1 MATGS
6 ARARRDARGGPAGHG
21 LGADGGGTGAERGRP
36 RADGA
41 SGGTR
46 RAAGDGTLRAPAG
59 DGGRARRSPAA
70 GGPAGAGGG
79 PHSVV
84 IGGRLPGAPR
94 RTAARTA
101 GEGRGGGEPAGTGG
115 RGAGAPAAGDRA
127 ASHLDRAADAR
138 ARARP
143 SLRGDAASPRSGG
156 ADRRRHDGARD
167 GAEETACPEGGPRA
181 ARRGREQAIRRF
193 LYFTSA

>member
-1 MATGS
+1 MIRHESDVGKVAREKARQHVGDGMQIELRRERTDEPSVRLTDGNGEYEHGLAERRIPVDLSHECFPRSETGEPLLGKAHATRS
-6 ARARRDARGGPAGHG
+6 AAARRHEHRPPARWLARGP
-21 LGADGGGTGAERGRP
+21 P
-36 RADGA
+36 
-41 SGGTR
+41 S
-46 RAAGDGTLRAPAG
+46 
-59 DGGRARRSPAA
+59 
-70 GGPAGAGGG
+70 
-79 PHSVV
+79 
-84 IGGRLPGAPR
+84 
-94 RTAARTA
+94 
-101 GEGRGGGEPAGTGG
+101 
-115 RGAGAPAAGDRA
+115 AAGDRA
-127 ASHLDRAADAR
+127 ASHLDRAAEAR

>member
-21 LGADGGGTGAERGRP
+21 LGADGGGPGAGRGRQ

-46 RAAGDGTLRAPAG
+46 RAAGDGALRAPAG

-101 GEGRGGGEPAGTGG
+101 REG
-115 RGAGAPAAGDRA
+115 
-127 ASHLDRAADAR
+127 
-138 ARARP
+138 
-143 SLRGDAASPRSGG
+143 RSGG

-181 ARRGREQAIRRF
+181 ARRGREAGDPPFPLLHLGLILHAACATPLAASGCYGRTRRKPMRRMYVLAIAV
-193 LYFTSA
+193 L